1 MKKRKITNSQIVI
14 HVFFILFSLM
24 FLLPLLRGCF
34 SPSEEKKEE
43 PDELP
48 RVFVSQRVPS
58 VREAIRGKR
67 K

>member
-1 MKKRKITNSQIVI
+1 MRALL
-14 HVFFILFSLM
+14 FLPALIL

-48 RVFVSQRVPS
+48 RVFVSRRVPS